1 MTDYYTY
8 VCESRDRDIW
18 IGILF
23 GFKVILQVAALF
35 LAFGIR
41 KVKMKGLNDS
51 KFIGATV
58 YITSIILTIQIIVYI
73 TLNEYV
79 NTFSALF
86 STCIFITATIIL
98 GSIFI
103 PQVYIQ
109 HCVFGK
115 LYIITLKTISHNKK
129 SLC

>member
-51 KFIGATV
+51 KFIAATV

-98 GSIFI
+98 GLIFI

>member
-8 VCESRDRDIW
+8 VCESHDRDIW

-23 GFKVILQVAALF
+23 GFKVILQVVALF

-41 KVKMKGLNDS
+41 KVKVKGLNDS
-51 KFIGATV
+51 KFIAATV

-73 TLNEYV
+73 TLNEHV
-79 NTFSALF
+79 NTFSGLF

-98 GSIFI
+98 GLIFI
-103 PQVYIQ
+103 PQVYHI
-109 HCVFGK
+109 VF
-115 LYIITLKTISHNKK
+115 LAIWS
-129 SLC
+129 SLL

>member
-18 IGILF
+18 VGILF
-23 GFKVILQVAALF
+23 GFKVILQVASLF

-98 GSIFI
+98 GLIFI
-103 PQVYIQ
+103 PQVYHI
-109 HCVFGK
+109 VF
-115 LYIITLKTISHNKK
+115 LANCT
-129 SLC
+129 SLL